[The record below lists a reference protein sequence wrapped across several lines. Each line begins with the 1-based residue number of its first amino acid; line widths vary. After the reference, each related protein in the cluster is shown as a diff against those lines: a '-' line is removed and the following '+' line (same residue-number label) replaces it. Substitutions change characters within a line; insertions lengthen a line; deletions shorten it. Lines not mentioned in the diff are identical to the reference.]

1 MEQYWDTIQSYLT
14 TYGLK
19 VVAAIIIFII
29 GKWLAGVI
37 SRVVEKLLVKS
48 EVDNTLATFAKRL
61 VYILL
66 LVFVIIAALNKLGVQ
81 TTSLVAILGA
91 AGLAVAFALQ
101 GSLSNFA
108 SGVMLIMF
116 KPFKVGDFVEVAG
129 TLGAVQGIHIFNTIL
144 SSPDNRR
151 IIIPNS
157 QITSDKITNFTA
169 IDRRRIDLVFGVSY
183 DDDLKK
189 AKDILQA
196 IVTSDERVLKDP
208 APTIGVSE
216 LADSSVN
223 IVCRPWVKPED
234 YWDVYFDTVEK
245 AKVQL
250 ESSGLSIPYPQTD
263 VHMFEEKKA
272 AQG

>member
-1 MEQYWDTIQSYLT
+1 MGEYWGLIRGYLAA
-14 TYGLK
+14 YGLNI
-19 VVAAIIIFII
+19 VAAIFIILI

-37 SRVVEKLLVKS
+37 ARITERLLVKA
-48 EVDNTLATFAKRL
+48 EVDKTLATFARRL

-91 AGLAVAFALQ
+91 AGLAVGFALQ
-101 GSLSNFA
+101 ASLSNFA

-116 KPFKVGDFVEVAG
+116 KPFKVGDFVEVAD
-129 TLGAVQGIHIFNTIL
+129 TLGSVQGIHIFNTIL

-157 QITSDKITNFTA
+157 QITSEKITNFTA
-169 IDRRRIDLVFGVSY
+169 IDRRRIDLVFGISY
-183 DDDLKK
+183 DDDIKK

-208 APTIGVSE
+208 PPTIGVLE
-216 LADSSVN
+216 LGDSSIN
-223 IVCRPWVKPED
+223 IVCRPWVKPAD
-234 YWDVYFDTVEK
+234 YWDVYFDTLEN

-250 ESSGLSIPYPQTD
+250 EASGLSIPYPQRD
-263 VHMFEEKKA
+263 VHMYEEKKA
-272 AQG
+272 A